1 MVFHADYEEALEQY
15 DSPNSTLRVGDLVR
29 PAVAGGWAAARIGI
43 VLDVYDVV
51 HDMTG
56 ESYLCCK
63 VFMTGKIRTYAAQSL
78 KLVERE

>member
-29 PAVAGGWAAARIGI
+29 RANGWSTDIGI
-43 VLDVYDVV
+43 VSDVYEVAP
-51 HDMTG
+51 TRYS

-63 VFMTGKIRTYAAQSL
+63 IFMAGKIWTAAVNSL